1 MGALQGAQKNI
12 VFVQHIVFGRLA
24 LGGGA
29 VALPKF
35 TLGPEHLETSF
46 AVAVANSAA
55 AEASMELAKKAADI
69 FAQFGAR

>member
-1 MGALQGAQKNI
+1 MTISRQTSSTFILI
-12 VFVQHIVFGRLA
+12 
-24 LGGGA
+24 
-29 VALPKF
+29 PKF
-35 TLGPEHLETSF
+35 TVGPEHLETSF